1 MDKIIEI
8 VAERAGIS
16 PEVAEK
22 AVDAVLGFLKENPE
36 QITALLG
43 NFAGDDLGEIAGK
56 LGKLFGR

>member
-16 PEVAEK
+16 PEIAAK
-22 AVDAVLGFLKENPE
+22 AVDAVVGFLKENPE

-43 NFAGDDLGEIAGK
+43 NVGGGDLGEVAGK

>member
-43 NFAGDDLGEIAGK
+43 NFAGGDLGEIAGK